1 MPMTTMK
8 RTAAPTYQRRRSED
22 PCPIGRH
29 PIAVSATGNTLK
41 NMHVDKLQSQAVAG
55 IKAVEETHRFIAT
68 HVEALIIG
76 LGKTPS
82 RRTPPL

>member
-1 MPMTTMK
+1 MPMTAVK
-8 RTAAPTYQRRRSED
+8 RTAAPTNQRRRSED

-55 IKAVEETHRFIAT
+55 IKAVETHRFIAT
-68 HVEALIIG
+68 HVEALMIG
-76 LGKTPS
+76 LSKTPS
-82 RRTPPL
+82 RRSPPL